1 MRQEQWKWLWAVI
14 NINIDMNI
22 TLIDI
27 GNIAN
32 DGTGDD
38 LRTAFQKVNENF
50 VELETSVD
58 ASTVAANI
66 GGGVGIFKQKVENTL
81 EFKSLETD
89 DKLSVT
95 TVGDKVVIS
104 TNFQN
109 KNIAVGSLNATGSVS
124 ATSMT
129 ATMFNGSVN
138 GNLMGRVYP
147 LLLTILS
154 ALAVLL
160 EFNLIQVTLI
170 INQQE
175 STEYLLET

>member
-1 MRQEQWKWLWAVI
+1 
-14 NINIDMNI
+14 MNI

-50 VELETSVD
+50 VELETNID
-58 ASTVAANI
+58 ASTIAANV
-66 GGGVGIFKQKVENTL
+66 GDGVGVFKQKVENTL
-81 EFKSLETD
+81 QFRSLGTD
-89 DKLSVT
+89 DKLSIT
-95 TVGDKVVIS
+95 TVGDKIIVS

-109 KNIAVGSLNATGSVS
+109 KDITVGSLLATGSVT
-124 ATSMT
+124 ANSMT

-147 LLLTILS
+147 LAPDYIILS
-154 ALAVLL
+154 
-160 EFNLIQVTLI
+160 LIHI
-170 INQQE
+170 
-175 STEYLLET
+175 

>member
-1 MRQEQWKWLWAVI
+1 
-14 NINIDMNI
+14 MNI

-81 EFKSLETD
+81 QFRSLE
-89 DKLSVT
+89 
-95 TVGDKVVIS
+95 
-104 TNFQN
+104 
-109 KNIAVGSLNATGSVS
+109 
-124 ATSMT
+124 
-129 ATMFNGSVN
+129 
-138 GNLMGRVYP
+138 
-147 LLLTILS
+147 TILS

-160 EFNLIQVTLI
+160 EFNLIRETLI
-170 INQQE
+170 INQRE